1 MKPAGT
7 AAVIFFSVSV
17 VCLPAA
23 KHPFESADL
32 VRLRAVG
39 EVALS
44 PDTNRVAYTV
54 VYHDGPDRPYSRIWI
69 RDLQSG
75 ALTVVGSER
84 EPGSGPRWSPDGHWL
99 AYEGKT
105 GERSG
110 LLIVRPDGSGVR
122 FLAPIQSTNSR
133 MPETG
138 KRLAWSPDSKQIA
151 FLSALPGPEAAAASG
166 DPMVI
171 TRYLYRPDASD
182 GVNPFSDNRR
192 LHIFMADLGG
202 APIRQLTDGP
212 YHEHSIDWSP
222 RGDEILF
229 VSNRE
234 PDPDRFFNNDIFA
247 LKVTGNTI
255 RRLTATESSEYR
267 PRWSPDG
274 NRIVFQATR
283 RGVTYLDAVMED
295 MHLWM
300 MDASGNHAHEL
311 TAAIDNRQG
320 EPFWNPEGT
329 FVYFT
334 VQEKGSVHL
343 YRIPA
348 SGGIPELAAGGLETV
363 GSWSVGRDGTIA
375 YSFSGTSDLAQLYL
389 KSTRQPVEQL
399 TALNAELL
407 NERTLGSIENF
418 TFVSHDHTYEIEAF
432 LTKPVVLN
440 EDAKYPLIVNIH
452 GGPHG
457 QQGPAFDFSNQ
468 VYAGRGW
475 ATLMVNYRGSTGYG
489 QKFADAI
496 FGDQH
501 GAEAQDVLYGT
512 SAAIRRYLWLDRDQ
526 MGVEGVSYGGFI
538 CALILTQSGLFKAA
552 VSTAGITNPVTYNYR
567 TNNNQYVH
575 MAYGTEPHQ
584 ENLMDRLWQS
594 SPLRFIAGARTPT
607 LLMHG
612 ENDSDVPIAE
622 TEQLYIALK
631 DVGVETVM
639 VRYPREGHGIREVR
653 HRVDSLD
660 RSIRWF
666 ESHFA
671 GQAHPR

>member
-1 MKPAGT
+1 MKRAGST
-7 AAVIFFSVSV
+7 AFVFLSISVA
-17 VCLPAA
+17 CFPAA
-23 KHPFESADL
+23 KHAFVSADL
-32 VRLRAVG
+32 VRLRAIG

-44 PDTNRVAYTV
+44 PDADRVAYTV
-54 VYHDGPDRPYSRIWI
+54 IYNDGPGRPYSRVWI

-75 ALTVVGSER
+75 GAVAVGSEK
-84 EPGSGPRWSPDGHWL
+84 EPGWGPVWSPDGRWL
-99 AYEGKT
+99 AYEGRV
-105 GERSG
+105 GEKSG
-110 LLIVRPDGSGVR
+110 LVIVRPDGSGIRLVT
-122 FLAPIQSTNSR
+122 PIQSTNSR

-138 KRLAWSPDSKQIA
+138 KRLAWSPDSRQIA
-151 FLSALPGPEAAAASG
+151 FLSAVPGPETAAASG

-182 GVNPFSDNRR
+182 GLNPFSDNRR
-192 LHIFMADLGG
+192 LHIFVADLDGS
-202 APIRQLTDGP
+202 PIRQLTDGP
-212 YHEHSIDWSP
+212 FHEHSIDWSP
-222 RGDEILF
+222 HGDEILF

-234 PDPDRFFNNDIFA
+234 RDPDRFFNNDIFA
-247 LKVTGNTI
+247 VKLAGGAL

-274 NRIVFQATR
+274 SRIVFQATR

-300 MDASGNHAHEL
+300 MDASGDHAHEI

-320 EPFWNPEGT
+320 EPAWDPEGT

-343 YRIPA
+343 YRTPA
-348 SGGIPELAAGGLETV
+348 AAGSPEIVVNGLGAV
-363 GSWSVGRDGTIA
+363 SSWSVSRGGRIA
-375 YSFSGTSDLAQLYL
+375 YGFAGTADLAELYIQ
-389 KSTRQPVEQL
+389 SAQQQVQQV
-399 TALNAELL
+399 TALNADLL
-407 NERTLGSIENF
+407 KERMLGPVENF
-418 TFVSHDHTYEIEAF
+418 TFVSHDHAYQVEAF
-432 LTKPVVLN
+432 LAKPAVQDPN
-440 EDAKYPLIVNIH
+440 ATYPLIVSIH

-496 FGDQH
+496 FGEQH

-512 SAAIRRYLWLDRDQ
+512 SAAIRRYLWLNRDQ
-526 MGVEGVSYGGFI
+526 MGLDAVSYGGFI
-538 CALILTQSGLFKAA
+538 CALILTESDWFKAA
-552 VSTAGITNPVTYNYR
+552 VSIAGITNPVTYNYR

-575 MAYGTEPHQ
+575 MAYGMEPHQ
-584 ENLMDRLWQS
+584 GNLMDRLWQS
-594 SPLRFIAGARTPT
+594 SPLRSIAGARTPT

-639 VRYPREGHGIREVR
+639 VRYPREGHGIQEVH

-660 RSIRWF
+660 RSVGWF

-671 GQAHPR
+671 GQTHPQ